1 MGIPGLTAYIR
12 NHKFNFFEHHGLC
25 NTFLVIDGNNINCLL
40 YKKCT
45 YVNWTFGGDYDNYA
59 QCVSDFF
66 DDLLKCNIKPLV
78 FIDGGVE
85 SKKFKTIVR
94 RMKKK
99 LDVMPDS
106 VFRTSCPQKIFPLLK
121 QQVFIDVMK
130 EKKIQYVQ
138 CLFEADKTIA
148 SVAKMLNCPVLSY
161 DSDFYIYGSLYIPF
175 TTLQNDVIKNSDG
188 DGYIKFCKIYKIEKL
203 FKHFTGLDQSKLI
216 LAAIVLGN
224 DYVEPGTFRNFFRY
238 LKLKPSIVDGY
249 SRQYCIDETLSW
261 LSKHSLHDA
270 ITEILSRLT
279 MPMRQKILDL
289 IEMSIS
295 NHRNE
300 SAETLESLGFSKDY
314 ITRVNTY
321 RFNRS
326 FKFDGD
332 INTLTYI
339 EEVWEEGNDEL
350 TEEDKEE
357 DYEIEIAKI
366 FTESELMSNTATISN
381 LPIWFVNK
389 FRIGTYPSYFLDL
402 IIQRLYVCPVQVED
416 RRYPSNIIVSLK
428 ILSIIIGILKLMIDN
443 NINCIRYLMRTED
456 KKIMCCKLKAIDIT
470 SIFKLPFSFNLG
482 NVSLLIQREILNN
495 TLGITDVD
503 CIKELP
509 AKWILYVGCIK
520 YWIHQQE
527 CPISYKC
534 YLYSIFLCMLFG
546 MIDSKIGKY
555 RSINIFN
562 KKYMQTIE
570 AIKQK
575 RKESNYNPCC
585 IENDTISKAYNEI
598 VHDDY
603 VLAAPFF
610 ISHFE
615 VDKTLYNTEKFDI
628 HIIHVF
634 GEFQSCLK
642 HIMDLNTLLGC
653 PYQQTKVAHLYN
665 GTLLYNLCNNF
676 RTHHNIEEYINIVLQ
691 MSPSL
696 LRYFNTFLSKVK
708 PMFSCMF
715 QNK

>member
-1 MGIPGLTAYIR
+1 MGIRGLTAYI
-12 NHKFNFFEHHGLC
+12 NQHKFNFLEHYKLRD
-25 NTFLVIDGNNINCLL
+25 TYLVIDGNNIYYSL
-40 YKKCT
+40 YTKCT
-45 YVNWTFGGDYDNYA
+45 CDNWTFGGDYDNYA
-59 QCVSDFF
+59 QCISDFF
-66 DDLLKCNIKPLV
+66 DDLLKCNITPLV
-78 FIDGGVE
+78 FIDGSVE

-94 RMKKK
+94 RMKNK
-99 LDVMPDS
+99 LDELPVS
-106 VFRTSCPQKIFPLLK
+106 VFRNSCPQKLFPLLR

-130 EKKIQYVQ
+130 EKNIRYVQ
-138 CLFEADKTIA
+138 CLFEADNTIA
-148 SVAKMLNCPVLSY
+148 SVAKILNCPVLSC

-175 TTLQNDVIKNSDG
+175 NTFQNDVIKNSDG
-188 DGYIKFCKIYKIEKL
+188 DGYIKFCKIYKVEKL

-216 LAAIVLGN
+216 LAAILLGN

-238 LKLKPSIVDGY
+238 LKLKPSDANNY
-249 SRQYCIDETLSW
+249 SRQYRISGTLSW
-261 LSKHSLHDA
+261 LSKYSLHDA
-270 ITEILSRLT
+270 IIEILSRLT

-289 IEMSIS
+289 IEMSI
-295 NHRNE
+295 NDRRNE
-300 SAETLESLGFSKDY
+300 CAETLESLGFPKDY
-314 ITRVNTY
+314 ITRINTY

-326 FKFDGD
+326 FKFDGN

-381 LPIWFVNK
+381 LPIWFVNE
-389 FRIGTYPSYFLDL
+389 FRIGKYPSYFLDL
-402 IIQRLYVCPVQVED
+402 IIQRLYVCPIQVED
-416 RRYPSNIIVSLK
+416 FRYPSNIIVSLK
-428 ILSIIIGILKLMIDN
+428 ILSIIVGILKLMIDN

-456 KKIMCCKLKAIDIT
+456 KKIMCYKLKAIDIT
-470 SIFKLPFSFNLG
+470 NTFRLPFSFNLS
-482 NVSLLIQREILNN
+482 NVSLLIQRKILNN
-495 TLGITDVD
+495 TLGITDMD
-503 CIKELP
+503 CINELP
-509 AKWILYVGCIK
+509 PKWILYVGCIK

-534 YLYSIFLCMLFG
+534 YLYSIFICMLFDI
-546 MIDSKIGKY
+546 IDFKIGKY

-562 KKYMQTIE
+562 KKYKQTIE

-585 IENDTISKAYNEI
+585 VINGTIREAYNEI
-598 VHDDY
+598 VHDDC

-615 VDKTLYNTEKFDI
+615 VDETLYNTDKFDI
-628 HIIHVF
+628 HIVHVF

-653 PYQQTKVAHLYN
+653 PYPQPKVAHLYN

-676 RTHHNIEEYINIVLQ
+676 RTHHNMEEYINIVLQ

-696 LRYFNTFLSKVK
+696 LRFFNTFLLKVK
-708 PMFSCMF
+708 PMFPF
-715 QNK
+715 KF